1 MAVRYEVSTLDRPA
15 KAMIAVVLLAVVLV
29 AAVPAALLAGLI
41 LMLFGHIVGG
51 LALFG
56 ASVLAGAAAVALAV
70 FSGVRYVR
78 HLRDMV
84 MNRDFRTLRL
94 AADDYTHLS

>member
-1 MAVRYEVSTLDRPA
+1 MAVRYEVSTLDRPT
-15 KAMIAVVLLAVVLV
+15 KAMIAVVVLAVVLV
-29 AAVPAALLAGLI
+29 AAVPAAFLAGLI

-56 ASVLAGAAAVALAV
+56 GSVLAGAAAVALAV
-70 FSGVRYVR
+70 FSGFRYVR

-84 MNRDFRTLRL
+84 MNRDFRVLRL
-94 AADDYTHLS
+94 PADDYTHQG